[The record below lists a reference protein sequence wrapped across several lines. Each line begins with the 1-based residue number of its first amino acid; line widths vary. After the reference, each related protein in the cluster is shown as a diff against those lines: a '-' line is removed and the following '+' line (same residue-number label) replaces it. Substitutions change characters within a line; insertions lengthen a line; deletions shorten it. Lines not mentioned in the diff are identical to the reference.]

1 MSNVI
6 ILDNPDKI
14 RLSRH
19 GVIEAHAGAGKTHTI
34 VQMVLRIL
42 QEPIP
47 DAKGKPGYIHIREIL
62 LVTFTEKA
70 AGELKLRIRKGL
82 ENRVKKLDSDKNK
95 ELADHLED
103 CLNNLHEAFIGT
115 IHGICLRL
123 LQTWPFETGVPF
135 KTEMVDDA
143 EGLADSLRESMR
155 IDWQDPETGIPWAL
169 SQLQAM
175 GILLEEKH
183 FTFIQEIAEKLLDK
197 ENTVLDMRACEN
209 HRLEDLQNIFD
220 NEYTPCIEEFIA
232 CAAKLRDFLVNFIPP
247 SDFHENAKKAIAY
260 AKTWAQRTIE
270 GKQPAN
276 VETVAFLS
284 KYKKPD
290 KNGFL
295 RSANICDAAYKKTPL
310 GSEMYALFQNLQNHR
325 CIISLDT
332 VRKNILLTLFCDASE
347 LLRDRWLRIKEEKGL
362 VSFQDMLRLMHRA
375 VINNPLFRD
384 ALRKRLRY
392 GIIDEFQDTSILQ
405 WQIFNRI
412 FLEASEENGPR
423 FFIVGDPKQS
433 IYSFQGADV
442 QSYLDAKISIEKK
455 NGQAYSLIHNFRSL
469 PETIDGYNTIFG
481 KENGGRDWFEF
492 DASVDGKE
500 KISYPSE
507 EENGAIAIPPRRSIA
522 KPDHQLN
529 DTPVQIMV
537 LEGNAHE
544 RRADMAVWTSAVI
557 RSLKGKTISVPKGTG
572 WADIQL
578 DYKHFAVIVEAHGLA
593 EPFLERFQAD
603 GIPAVSTKCRGFSSP
618 PWPATC
624 MPCCAPFS
632 TQREIRRPGLRPCL
646 PVSSTA
652 IRPRSNRKKTLSPAK
667 T

>member
-82 ENRVKKLDSDKNK
+82 ENRVKELDSDKNK

-115 IHGICLRL
+115 IHGVCLRL
-123 LQTWPFETGVPF
+123 LRTWPFETGVPF

-183 FTFIQEIAEKLLDK
+183 FTFVQEIAEKLLDK
-197 ENTVLDMRACEN
+197 ENTALDRRACEN

-232 CAAKLRDFLVNFIPP
+232 CAAKLRDFLENFIPP
-247 SDFHENAKKAIAY
+247 ADFHENAKKAIAY

-347 LLRDRWLRIKEEKGL
+347 LLRDRWVRIKEEKGL

-405 WQIFNRI
+405 WQIFKGY
-412 FLEASEENGPR
+412 FLKRP
-423 FFIVGDPKQS
+423 
-433 IYSFQGADV
+433 
-442 QSYLDAKISIEKK
+442 
-455 NGQAYSLIHNFRSL
+455 
-469 PETIDGYNTIFG
+469 
-481 KENGGRDWFEF
+481 
-492 DASVDGKE
+492 
-500 KISYPSE
+500 
-507 EENGAIAIPPRRSIA
+507 
-522 KPDHQLN
+522 
-529 DTPVQIMV
+529 
-537 LEGNAHE
+537 
-544 RRADMAVWTSAVI
+544 
-557 RSLKGKTISVPKGTG
+557 GKTGPG
-572 WADIQL
+572 
-578 DYKHFAVIVEAHGLA
+578 
-593 EPFLERFQAD
+593 FLSSATPSSRFIRFRA
-603 GIPAVSTKCRGFSSP
+603 PTCR
-618 PWPATC
+618 AIL
-624 MPCCAPFS
+624 
-632 TQREIRRPGLRPCL
+632 TQRSRLKRKTGRC
-646 PVSSTA
+646 TA
-652 IRPRSNRKKTLSPAK
+652 
-667 T
+667 